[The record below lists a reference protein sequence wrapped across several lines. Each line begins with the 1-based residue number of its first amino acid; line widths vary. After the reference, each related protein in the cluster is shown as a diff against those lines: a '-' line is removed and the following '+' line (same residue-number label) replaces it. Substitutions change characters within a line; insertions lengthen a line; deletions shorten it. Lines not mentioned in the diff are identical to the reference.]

1 MAVHEEVRGSLIIAF
16 CILRHGYN
24 ESNEVID
31 DLKHEVQKEIGKL
44 ATPDVIVITPGLP
57 KTRSGKIMR
66 RLLRKIAEG
75 TTKVEELGDI
85 STLADPEI
93 VDFLIKKVKSLN
105 FNKKPLQAK
114 L

>member
-1 MAVHEEVRGSLIIAF
+1 VAVHEEVRGSLIIAF
-16 CILRHGYN
+16 CVLRHGYS
-24 ESNEVID
+24 ESAEVID

-75 TTKVEELGDI
+75 TTKVEEFGDI
-85 STLADPEI
+85 STLADPDVVEI
-93 VDFLIKKVKSLN
+93 LIKKVKSLN
-105 FNKKPLQAK
+105 FTKKPLQAK